1 MLLGGASAVHA
12 DGLFASDLPSAMTL
26 APAMYGVFSQVPE
39 NWSDLPVQLKF
50 QERAGYNSNILN
62 TPLTRTGGVTG
73 FGQPLGSLV
82 SISNFSASTKA
93 YWEGQQ
99 FFVDGS
105 LGMYRYFSDT
115 LLNSLSNS
123 FDVGDNWTYGS
134 KCSGTLKASE
144 RTSPSEPGQQVGF
157 NVFNKTTTIS
167 FNETAKC
174 RVTGNYALV
183 LNSGMSSSTNS
194 ATVDKFNDYRSEFIA
209 AGITYTVSE
218 TNSLQLL
225 ATVTGTDYTN
235 RPITLG
241 TQGLL
246 SNIVDNQVNLTYTKN
261 LSPTLAL
268 TASVGVVGVRNG
280 SFSLDPATGFEPIYS
295 AQVSWAATP
304 KLSLTAS
311 ASRTVSPPTSVIAN
325 LQVTESANL
334 GLTYAVTPKV
344 GFSAGVFGSRSN
356 GFNGSATS
364 VTVNPLL
371 QPFTQNSS
379 SYGANASLNYVI
391 TPFISANLSY
401 THTRTLQ
408 ANFLTP
414 SDVVLLA
421 VNFNPY

>member
-1 MLLGGASAVHA
+1 MVRSRSAGLTLGGILLLGGASAVHA
-12 DGLFASDLPSAMTL
+12 DGLFASDSPSAMTL

-50 QERAGYNSNILN
+50 QERVGYNSNILN

-157 NVFNKTTTIS
+157 NVFNKSTTIS

-174 RVTGNYALV
+174 LATGNYAFV
-183 LNSGMSSSTNS
+183 LNSGMTSSTNS
-194 ATVDKFNDYRSEFIA
+194 ATVDKLNDYRSVFIA
-209 AGITYTVSE
+209 AGINYTVSE

-235 RPITLG
+235 RPITSERP
-241 TQGLL
+241 GL
-246 SNIVDNQVNLTYTKN
+246 
-261 LSPTLAL
+261 
-268 TASVGVVGVRNG
+268 
-280 SFSLDPATGFEPIYS
+280 
-295 AQVSWAATP
+295 AQQH
-304 KLSLTAS
+304 
-311 ASRTVSPPTSVIAN
+311 R
-325 LQVTESANL
+325 
-334 GLTYAVTPKV
+334 
-344 GFSAGVFGSRSN
+344 R
-356 GFNGSATS
+356 
-364 VTVNPLL
+364 
-371 QPFTQNSS
+371 
-379 SYGANASLNYVI
+379 
-391 TPFISANLSY
+391 
-401 THTRTLQ
+401 
-408 ANFLTP
+408 
-414 SDVVLLA
+414 
-421 VNFNPY
+421 